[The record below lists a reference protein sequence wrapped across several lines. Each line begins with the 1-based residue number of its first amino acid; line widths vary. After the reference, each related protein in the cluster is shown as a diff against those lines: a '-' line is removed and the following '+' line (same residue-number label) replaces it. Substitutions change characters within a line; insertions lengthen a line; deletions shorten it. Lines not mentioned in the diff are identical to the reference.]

1 MTEPARLP
9 KGRLAPLSGAQSKTR
24 NAERERIMMEVQ
36 LPRCPAAITLIEA
49 ASCMSMIIDNGA
61 LKQIA
66 IAIYEPGRAS
76 ALMHL
81 FSPEDART
89 FADSLVQVSF
99 QMDAE
104 AKAEADRKL
113 ADIDFASKPGADR
126 PGFNPQVPK
135 GGAA

>member
-9 KGRLAPLSGAQSKTR
+9 KGRLAPLSGAQSQTR
-24 NAERERIMMEVQ
+24 STERERIMLEVQ
-36 LPRCPAAITLIEA
+36 LPRCPSEVTLIEA

-81 FSPEDART
+81 FSPEDARR
-89 FADSLVQVSF
+89 FADSLVQISF

-113 ADIDFASKPGADR
+113 ADLGFAA
-126 PGFNPQVPK
+126 PK